1 VRVIGLEHP
10 ADDRLTWLLAA
21 RRLAEAAGGIRAV
34 APLPRR
40 IDRATPTTG
49 FADVRTVALAR
60 LLLGDVPSVQVDW
73 PRYGPKLA
81 QVALS
86 VGADDLDGVTPI
98 DDPAL
103 GPRRAAAED
112 VRRNIVS
119 AGLTP
124 TERDGRW
131 VAIER

>member
-1 VRVIGLEHP
+1 VRVIALEHP
-10 ADDRLTWLLAA
+10 AGDRLTWLLAA
-21 RRLAEAAGGIRAV
+21 RRLAEAAGGITAV

-49 FADVRTVALAR
+49 FDDVRTVALAR

-81 QVALS
+81 QVALG

-98 DDPAL
+98 DDAAL

-119 AGLTP
+119 AGFTAA
-124 TERDGRW
+124 ERDGRW
-131 VAIER
+131 IAIER